1 MDGGRAPMRDRT
13 PEEVA
18 ALRAR
23 DVRCVCGALMRCLL
37 RHGFEGYRCES
48 CFRICDLDGGRF
60 VAV

>member
-1 MDGGRAPMRDRT
+1 MRDRT